1 MAWRRRGV
9 TSYLFF
15 LCILRYSSYNHPCCV
30 ARCREMQV
38 RNAYA
43 SQKLKVYFCFKTV
56 WIGGVGRRGRG
67 RDGDGWQERG
77 VRVSSFTCLVSKKVK
92 RKGNEMY

>member
-1 MAWRRRGV
+1 MGV
-9 TSYLFF
+9 ISYLFF

-43 SQKLKVYFCFKTV
+43 SQKLKVWLPQPPEFQSFGWPVLCRNFQALSNAE
-56 WIGGVGRRGRG
+56 
-67 RDGDGWQERG
+67 DG
-77 VRVSSFTCLVSKKVK
+77 C
-92 RKGNEMY
+92 